1 MACLLTSGYSIGCK
15 TQAGVQKVFIGSW
28 NDNLMGMTIAGATGA
43 SASLISAFTGATVSF
58 YTFQQPIETSSY
70 TAPAEVNTENN
81 AIQYNQTLTI
91 TLQGMNAA
99 LLNQIKT
106 LGQGVRRVLILD
118 KNGTYFLMGKSGPVQ
133 VSASEAGLGKAGTDL
148 NGATITFTA
157 KEDNVLFEVSALAAA
172 SVIS

>member
-1 MACLLTSGYSIGCK
+1 MASCLITSGYTIGCK

-28 NDNLMGMTIAGATGA
+28 NDNLMGMTAT
-43 SASLISAFTGATVSF
+43 ASLISAFTGATVSF
-58 YTFQQPIETSSY
+58 YTFQQPIETASY

-106 LGQGVRRVLILD
+106 LGQGVWRVIILD

-133 VSASEAGLGKAGTDL
+133 VSASETGLGKAGTDL
-148 NGATITFTA
+148 NGATLTFTA
-157 KEDNVLFEVSALAAA
+157 KEDNALYEVSSSAAI
-172 SVIS
+172 SVIA

>member
-28 NDNLMGMTIAGATGA
+28 NDTSLTYTFGTNSIITAFGGAT
-43 SASLISAFTGATVSF
+43 TSF

-81 AIQYNQTLTI
+81 AIQYNQTLSI
-91 TLQGMNAA
+91 NVQGMNAA

-106 LGQGVRRVLILD
+106 LGQGVWRIIILD
-118 KNGTYFLMGKSGPVQ
+118 KNGNYFLMGKSGPVQ
-133 VSASEAGLGKAGTDL
+133 VSAIDSGLGKVGTDL
-148 NGATITFTA
+148 TGAMITFTA
-157 KEDNVLFEVSALAAA
+157 KEDQPLYEVTSAAA
-172 SVIS
+172 LSLIA